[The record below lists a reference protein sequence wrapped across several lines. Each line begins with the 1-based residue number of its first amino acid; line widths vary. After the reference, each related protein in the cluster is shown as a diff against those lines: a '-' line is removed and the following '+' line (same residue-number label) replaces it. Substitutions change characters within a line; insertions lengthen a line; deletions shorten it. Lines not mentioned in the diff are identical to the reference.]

1 MIGVIPAAGQG
12 TRAYPYTRRIP
23 KAMLEVEGEPN
34 LARTIAL
41 MRDQLGITDIVVV
54 VGALGEMI
62 EEHFGDGAGHG
73 VRIRYARNDAVGK
86 GLSYSILLARPY
98 VGDQHFCVILGDEC
112 YVDTDHAALLQSDYR
127 SALATCAVMS
137 GYGDAEL
144 QKNYAV
150 TVDGDRIR
158 RLVEKPRPPCDGLL
172 GVGTFIF
179 APAIFAHLE
188 AALADPAAGP
198 TDPVS
203 VLARL
208 CAGDAVLRAFALRGQ
223 YVNINDRDALNL
235 ANNLVRSRD
244 FAARTIDLVLLAKGH
259 AESIRRVVEDFRAGG
274 RFRRIVLVGGPQGIG
289 GPPPD
294 GVEYVQARSTD
305 YGEMMRS
312 GLDAATADIV
322 VTALSDGSYA
332 ARDLSKFLEYLKDA
346 DLVVGTRTTRQLI
359 QQGSNMRGVVRLAH
373 VVLAKLLELVWWE
386 FEPRLTDVGC
396 AYRAVWRS
404 AYRTIRPLLRSP
416 GPGYAVEMLL
426 EMLRAR
432 KRVIEIPISFH
443 PQHPDVRE
451 DQQTWRTFVSAATLI
466 LARRFSRHG

>member
-23 KAMLEVEGEPN
+23 KGMLEIEGEPN
-34 LARTIAL
+34 LARTVAL
-41 MRDQLGITDIVVV
+41 MRDQLGIRDIVIV
-54 VGALGEMI
+54 VGAFGELI
-62 EEHFGDGAGHG
+62 EEHFGDGARCD
-73 VRIRYARNDAVGK
+73 VRIRYVRNDAIDK
-86 GLSYSILLARPY
+86 GLSYSILLARPH
-98 VGDQHFCVILGDEC
+98 VDDHFCVILGDEC
-112 YVDTDHAALLQSDYR
+112 YVDTNHADLLATDYR
-127 SALATCAVMS
+127 AALATCGVMA

-158 RLVEKPRPPCDGLL
+158 RLVEKPKPPCEGLL
-172 GVGTFIF
+172 GVGTFVF
-179 APAIFAHLE
+179 SPAIFAHLE
-188 AALADPAAGP
+188 AALADPSAGP
-198 TDPVS
+198 TDPVN

-208 CAGDAVLRAFALRGQ
+208 CAAGAELRAFALRGG

-244 FAARTIDLVLLAKGH
+244 FAARPIDLVLLAKGGG
-259 AESIRRVVEDFRAGG
+259 ESARRTVEDFRATG
-274 RFRRIVLVGGPQGIG
+274 RFQRILLVSGPRGLA
-289 GPPPD
+289 GPAPD
-294 GVEYVQARSTD
+294 GVQVLSAPSGE
-305 YGEMMRS
+305 YGEMMRT
-312 GLDAATADIV
+312 GFDAATADIV
-322 VTALSDGSYA
+322 VTAMSDGSYA

-359 QQGSNMRGVVRLAH
+359 QQGSNMRGIVRLAH
-373 VVLAKLLELVWWE
+373 VILAKLLELVWWE

-404 AYRTIRPLLRSP
+404 GYRTIRPLLRSP

-443 PQHPDVRE
+443 PQHPDARE
-451 DQQTWRTFVSAATLI
+451 DQQTWRTFMVAAALI
-466 LARRFSRHG
+466 VARRFSRHG